1 MKLRLA
7 CLAILA
13 TLAVSSPALAQG
25 DDLSPV
31 RLEMLD
37 KQAAELKLSVD
48 HYRAMDIAK
57 AKGVAT
63 VKEVKLTKR
72 GNWKVEGAD
81 AQGRK
86 IEVRIDGKDGRV
98 EKVERE

>member
-25 DDLSPV
+25 DDMSPA
-31 RLEMLD
+31 RLEKLD
-37 KQAAELKLSVD
+37 KRAAELKLSVN
-48 HYRAMDIAK
+48 HTKAMDIAK
-57 AKGVAT
+57 SKGVAT
-63 VKEVKLTKR
+63 VREMKVTKR

-86 IEVRIDGKDGRV
+86 IEVRIDGKDGKV